1 MDLSSFIK
9 VLLRHKYTLIIVP
22 IVAVIITYFLVRNQ
36 PDTYLSS
43 TTLSTGI
50 VDQTQQGV
58 GSSVANAVLQDT
70 RIQQEFNNLL
80 AMIKS
85 KKVIDQLSYKL
96 MMHDLTSAT
105 PYRKPSKLFT
115 SLGSSAKA
123 HALEVYNKLYQS
135 HESLSLFNPDQ
146 RGLHDLLVSMKYDD
160 QSLLQKLSVYRSDNS
175 DYLYVQFESENPDL
189 SALAVNSLC
198 EEFINYY
205 ASLVKGNQ
213 QKAVNFYSELVKAK
227 NDTLQKL
234 LNKLKDY
241 KIKNRVLSLTEQ
253 SKSLYAQLSDF
264 ETRLQQSEK
273 DAIAYKAALN
283 DIDNQFNPADRK
295 YAESSMVR
303 INQNLEGTR
312 SQLEALNNEYVQSG
326 FKPEY
331 SKRIDSLN
339 RVLSSQIGQAS
350 DKYISNPMVAKQSLV
365 QQKLAL
371 QVQYDLAKNSTGSIR
386 NEIGRINQRLTG
398 LVPHEAIVQAQE
410 SAIQLAR
417 DEYMEVL
424 YKYNQS
430 RFDSNTLV
438 HLKQTELAM
447 PGGAQPSKK
456 MLLVIIAGVVSVI
469 FCIVV
474 LFILF
479 YFDSSV
485 KTPADLANAT
495 KTDVLGY
502 LHKLNGSTLDL
513 RQIWTDTHSNED
525 ERQFKNLMQS
535 IRYEIDTDLK
545 NDKILLVNS
554 LVQGEGKTFLTL
566 NLAYAYSF
574 INKKVLLIDGDFIS
588 PDITKAVKP
597 NAYLEDFLTGQ
608 IQADQIASV
617 SKISVLG
624 NRGNDGSLMQVASEH
639 DIRERFAYLKT
650 IFDIIIIEAPGLN
663 TLNKSKEWVTV
674 ADKIVTVF
682 KAGKGIKDHHKAQV
696 NYLKSLPGQYIG
708 WVLNETDPKQLPAEE
723 AA

>member
-9 VLLRHKYTLIIVP
+9 VLSRHKYTLIIVP
-22 IVAVIITYFLVRNQ
+22 IVAVIVTYFLVRNQ

-43 TTLSTGI
+43 TLMSTGI

-58 GSSVANAVLQDT
+58 GSSAANAVLQDT

-85 KKVIDQLSYKL
+85 KKVVDQLSYKL

-105 PYRKPSKLFT
+105 PYRKPSKLFS
-115 SLGSSAKA
+115 SLGTSAKA
-123 HALEVYNKLYQS
+123 HALEVYNKLYQN
-135 HESLSLFNPDQ
+135 HESLSLFNADQ

-175 DYLYVQFESENPDL
+175 DYLYVQFESDNPDL

-205 ASLVKGNQ
+205 ATLIKGNQ
-213 QKAVNFYSELVKAK
+213 QRSVTFYSELVKAK

-264 ETRLQQSEK
+264 ETRLQQNEK

-303 INQNLEGTR
+303 INQNLAGTQ

-326 FKPEY
+326 FKPGY
-331 SKRIDSLN
+331 TARIDSLN
-339 RVLSSQIGQAS
+339 RVLSTQIGQAS
-350 DKYISNPMVAKQSLV
+350 DKYINNPMVAKQSLI

-386 NEIGRINQRLTG
+386 NEIGMINQRLTG

-417 DEYMEVL
+417 DEYLEVL

-438 HLKQTELAM
+438 HLKQSEMAM

-456 MLLVIIAGVVSVI
+456 MLLVIISGVVSFI

-474 LFILF
+474 FFILF

-545 NDKILLVNS
+545 NDKILLINS

-574 INKKVLLIDGDFIS
+574 INKKVLLIDGDFTS

-597 NAYLEDFLTGQ
+597 NAYLEDFLSGQ
-608 IQADQIASV
+608 IQADQITSV

-624 NRGNDGSLMQVASEH
+624 NRGNDGSLMQIASEH
-639 DIRERFAYLKT
+639 EIRQKFDYLKT
-650 IFDIIIIEAPGLN
+650 IFDIIIVEAPGLN

-682 KAGKGIKDHHKAQV
+682 KAGKGLKEYHKAQV
-696 NYLKSLPGQYIG
+696 SYLKSLPGQYMG
-708 WVLNETDPKQLPAEE
+708 WILNETDPKQLPAEE
-723 AA
+723 LA

>member
-36 PDTYLSS
+36 PDSYLSS

-58 GSSVANAVLQDT
+58 GSSATSAALQDT

-96 MMHDLTSAT
+96 IIHDLSSPQ
-105 PYRKPSKLFT
+105 PYRKPSKIFS
-115 SLGSSAKA
+115 SLNSNSKA
-123 HALEVYNKLYQS
+123 HALQVFSKLYQN

-146 RGLHDLLVSMKYDD
+146 RGLHELLVSMRYDN
-160 QSLLQKLSVYRSDNS
+160 QSLLQKLTVYRADNS

-198 EEFINYY
+198 DEFVNYY
-205 ASLVKGNQ
+205 ASLIKGNQ
-213 QKAVNFYSELVKAK
+213 QKSVNFYAELVKAK
-227 NDTLQKL
+227 NDSLQKR
-234 LNKLKDY
+234 LNILKDY
-241 KIKNRVLSLTEQ
+241 KIRNRVLSLTEQ

-264 ETRLQQSEK
+264 ETRLQQTEK
-273 DAIAYKAALN
+273 DAVAYKAALN
-283 DIDNQFNPADRK
+283 DIDSQFNPADRK

-303 INQNLEGTR
+303 INQNLDGTR
-312 SQLEALNNEYVQSG
+312 AQLEALNNEYVQSG
-326 FKPEY
+326 FKPGY
-331 SKRIDSLN
+331 TARIDSLN

-350 DKYISNPMVAKQSLV
+350 DKYINNPMVAKQSLI

-398 LVPHEAIVQAQE
+398 LVPHEAIVQAEE

-417 DEYMEVL
+417 DEYLEVL

-430 RFDSNTLV
+430 RFDSNSLV
-438 HLKQTELAM
+438 HLKQTEMAM

-456 MLLVIIAGVVSVI
+456 MLLVIISGVVSVI
-469 FCIVV
+469 FCVVV
-474 LFILF
+474 LFVLF

-513 RQIWTDTHSNED
+513 RQIWTDTNSNDD

-545 NDKILLVNS
+545 NNKILLVNS

-566 NLAYAYSF
+566 NLAYAYSS
-574 INKKVLLIDGDFIS
+574 INKKVLLIDGDFTA

-597 NAYLEDFLTGQ
+597 NAYLEDFFTGQ
-608 IQADQIASV
+608 LQTDQINSV

-624 NRGNDGSLMQVASEH
+624 NRGNDGSLMQVASEYE
-639 DIRERFAYLKT
+639 IREKLDYLKS
-650 IFDIIIIEAPGLN
+650 IFDIIIVEAPGLN
-663 TLNKSKEWVTV
+663 TLNKSKEWISV

-696 NYLKSLPGQYIG
+696 KYLKGLPSQYIG

-723 AA
+723 VA